1 MKRYDSYKDS
11 GVEWMDEIPSKWEK
25 SRIRLIGNLYGG
37 LTGKKGSDFNDEDNP
52 SNKPFVPFTNIFN
65 NTYISKNHFQYVNVE
80 YGENQNRVLKNDL
93 FFLMSSES
101 YEDLGKCSILLE
113 DVEELYLNSFCKG
126 YRVKDSRVYPLF
138 LNYQLLGS
146 LHKEMISIEGN
157 GFTRINLRQD
167 RLLYIPVFI
176 PPTPEQQQIVSFLDT
191 KTSLIDSLIEKTQ
204 RKIELLKEKRTS
216 LINEVVTKGLNPKVE
231 MKDSGVEWIGD
242 IPSHWELKK
251 IKHLKSSEKYSLVDG
266 PFGSNL
272 KSIHYV
278 DDGDVYV
285 IESGFITSG
294 KFKYVRKFKTIT
306 EEHFETIKRSQCKEG
321 DIIIS
326 KIGEYYGMSGILP
339 KLDKKSVISGNSLSL
354 TLNEDTN
361 TEFIHQVLIQHRIN
375 GTFKKEVQQTGQPF
389 ISLGVINNLVIP
401 TPDLNEQQQ
410 IVEYL
415 DEQTQ
420 LIDNTI
426 SIEEKRIELLKEYR
440 QSLISEVVTG
450 KIKVTTDE

>member
-1 MKRYDSYKDS
+1 MERYDSYKDS
-11 GVEWMDEIPSKWEK
+11 GVDWMNKIPSNWEK
-25 SRIRLIGNLYGG
+25 SRIRMVGDLYGG
-37 LTGKKGSDFNDEDNP
+37 LTGKKGSDFNDEDNS

-65 NTYISKNHFQYVNVE
+65 NTYISKDHFQYVNVE
-80 YGENQNRVLKNDL
+80 ENENQNRVLKNDL

-126 YRVKDSRVYPLF
+126 FRIKDSKVYPLF

-146 LHKEMISIEGN
+146 LHKEMISVEGN

-167 RLLYIPVFI
+167 RLLDIPVFI
-176 PPTPEQQQIVSFLDT
+176 PPLSEQQQIVSFLDT

-216 LINEVVTKGLNPKVE
+216 LINEVVTKGLNPNVE
-231 MKDSGVEWIGD
+231 MKDSGVEWIGE
-242 IPSHWELKK
+242 IPSHWEESQFKFYIKLRHGHQFRDGDFTDEGIK
-251 IKHLKSSEKYSLVDG
+251 IVKITQLDKGGFLNLSNCSTVDKERLNDFEDILIYENDILMCLTGGTIGKIIKVGKVGEPLLQNYRVGHFSPIDLEIMGNNYMFYLMSSEVIVGQIFY
-266 PFGSNL
+266 
-272 KSIHYV
+272 
-278 DDGDVYV
+278 DVR
-285 IESGFITSG
+285 E
-294 KFKYVRKFKTIT
+294 
-306 EEHFETIKRSQCKEG
+306 
-321 DIIIS
+321 
-326 KIGEYYGMSGILP
+326 
-339 KLDKKSVISGNSLSL
+339 
-354 TLNEDTN
+354 
-361 TEFIHQVLIQHRIN
+361 
-375 GTFKKEVQQTGQPF
+375 TGQPN
-389 ISLGVINNLVIP
+389 IGMEDMNRMRICIP
-401 TPDLNEQQQ
+401 PIDEQQQ

-450 KIKVTTDE
+450 KRKVV

>member
-1 MKRYDSYKDS
+1 MGS
-11 GVEWMDEIPSKWEK
+11 GVRS
-25 SRIRLIGNLYGG
+25 S
-37 LTGKKGSDFNDEDNP
+37 LTP
-52 SNKPFVPFTNIFN
+52 SN
-65 NTYISKNHFQYVNVE
+65 
-80 YGENQNRVLKNDL
+80 
-93 FFLMSSES
+93 
-101 YEDLGKCSILLE
+101 LLE
-113 DVEELYLNSFCKG
+113 IELP
-126 YRVKDSRVYPLF
+126 VPPL
-138 LNYQLLGS
+138 S
-146 LHKEMISIEGN
+146 
-157 GFTRINLRQD
+157 
-167 RLLYIPVFI
+167 V
-176 PPTPEQQQIVSFLDT
+176 QQQIVTFLDT

-204 RKIELLKEKRTS
+204 RKIELLKEKKNS
-216 LINEVVTKGLNPKVE
+216 LINEVVTKGLNPNVE
-231 MKDSGVEWIGD
+231 MKDSGVEWIGK
-242 IPSHWELKK
+242 IPIHWELKK

-278 DDGDVYV
+278 DDGDVYI

-321 DIIIS
+321 DLIIS

-339 KLDKKSVISGNSLSL
+339 KLDKKTVISGNSLSL
-354 TLNEDTN
+354 TLNKDTN
-361 TEFIHQVLIQHRIN
+361 TEFIHQVLIQHKVN

-389 ISLGVINNLVIP
+389 ISLGVINNLVVP
-401 TPDLNEQQQ
+401 TPDFHEQEQ

-420 LIDNTI
+420 LIDKTI

-450 KIKVTTDE
+450 KRKVV